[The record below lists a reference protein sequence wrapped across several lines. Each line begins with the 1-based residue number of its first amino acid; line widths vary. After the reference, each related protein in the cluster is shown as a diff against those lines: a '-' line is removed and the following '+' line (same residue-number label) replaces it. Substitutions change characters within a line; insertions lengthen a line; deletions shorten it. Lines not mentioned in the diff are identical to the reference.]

1 MRRLIPVLA
10 VLFIALACCVESD
23 DDSGEKIIGESIRED
38 YFVNRHM
45 AHARD
50 EVIIGPGETVK
61 AFKNVTEPLE
71 GMFFFGGGAKLRFV
85 LKYPN
90 GTAKEW
96 TRPHGGWYGD
106 RGIGIKDTGT
116 LEVSVTNMEK
126 KPAYLWYNLYLVP
139 SGTLD
144 EVLEEEYDRGNGP
157 GEIYLI
163 LS

>member
-1 MRRLIPVLA
+1 M
-10 VLFIALACCVESD
+10 
-23 DDSGEKIIGESIRED
+23 SI
-38 YFVNRHM
+38 
-45 AHARD
+45 
-50 EVIIGPGETVK
+50 
-61 AFKNVTEPLE
+61 NVTEPSELYIKC
-71 GMFFFGGGAKLRFV
+71 GGQANLRFV

-96 TRPHGGWYGD
+96 TRLHGGGYGD

-144 EVLEEEYDRGNGP
+144 EVLEEYDRGNGP
-157 GEIYLI
+157 EEIYLV